1 MEEHFFTCPYCWQNI
16 SMLIDSSIETQS
28 YIEDCETCCNP
39 IQIDF
44 TYLENE
50 LIYFEANSIEQ

>member
-1 MEEHFFTCPYCWQNI
+1 
-16 SMLIDSSIETQS
+16 MLIDSSVETQS

-44 TYLENE
+44 TFHANE
-50 LIYFEANSIEQ
+50 LTSFEANSIEQ

>member
-28 YIEDCETCCNP
+28 YIEDCEICCNP

-44 TYLENE
+44 TFLENE
-50 LIYFEANSIEQ
+50 LITFEANSIEQ